1 MRALCSGM
9 FISGDS
15 LQCQQQLALFISER
29 NGLME
34 ATGMFRALVEG
45 DANTR
50 FFQTRAS
57 VRLRLSTRGWRR
69 RGARTPVCRAE
80 DGSSD
85 FIVGTSRHF
94 GRTWAMMDL
103 EFVRPVSLC
112 VIWQRYRWIRAE
124 PRDCRGS
131 DSVLFAHSVQR
142 CLLAVIINR

>member
-1 MRALCSGM
+1 M

-50 FFQTRAS
+50 FCQTRAS
-57 VRLRLSTRGWRR
+57 VRLRLSTRGWQR
-69 RGARTPVCRAE
+69 RGARTPVYRAE

-103 EFVRPVSLC
+103 EFVRPVSL
-112 VIWQRYRWIRAE
+112 
-124 PRDCRGS
+124 
-131 DSVLFAHSVQR
+131 FAHSVQQ

>member
-1 MRALCSGM
+1 M

-57 VRLRLSTRGWRR
+57 VRLRLSVRGWRR
-69 RGARTPVCRAE
+69 RGSRTPVFRPEE
-80 DGSSD
+80 DGGD
-85 FIVGTSRHF
+85 FTVGTSRQ
-94 GRTWAMMDL
+94 DL
-103 EFVRPVSLC
+103 GYDGP
-112 VIWQRYRWIRAE
+112 
-124 PRDCRGS
+124 
-131 DSVLFAHSVQR
+131 
-142 CLLAVIINR
+142 